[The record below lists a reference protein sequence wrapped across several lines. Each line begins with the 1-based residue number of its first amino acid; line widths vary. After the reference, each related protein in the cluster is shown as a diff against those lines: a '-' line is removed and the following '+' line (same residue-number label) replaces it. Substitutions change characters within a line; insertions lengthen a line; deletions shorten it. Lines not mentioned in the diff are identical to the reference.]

1 MRVTFVDKVR
11 QKVNASKEQVF
22 LRRDFDEL
30 GDYRQVGRAL
40 ARLQDEYVIIHAGH
54 GVYAKPNIA
63 TKPELVIKKL
73 SKRLGVRVKR
83 TIKLGGTRVY
93 FDKTITI
100 QNVQQRLD
108 RLKLLM
114 AENVLQRYSI
124 EQIRKHSLD
133 ALSRWKEINSW
144 NPGYTEWEH
153 ILQTGSDDLVREIMT
168 SDKQEPCN
176 RLRQSPPYVDLVD
189 EKIMEKLR
197 ETR

>member
-1 MRVTFVDKVR
+1 MTFVDKVR

-54 GVYAKPNIA
+54 GVYAKPSIA

-73 SKRLGVRVKR
+73 SKKLGGRVKR

-133 ALSRWKEINSW
+133 ALSRWKKINSW

-153 ILQTGSDDLVREIMT
+153 ILLTGSDDLVREIMT

>member
-40 ARLQDEYVIIHAGH
+40 TRLQNEYVIIHAGH
-54 GVYAKPNIA
+54 GVYAKPSIA

-73 SKRLGVRVKR
+73 SKRLGGRVKR

-133 ALSRWKEINSW
+133 ALSRWKKINSW
-144 NPGYTEWEH
+144 NSGYTEWEN
-153 ILQTGSDDLVREIMT
+153 ILLTGSDDLVREIMT

-189 EKIMEKLR
+189 EDIMEKLR